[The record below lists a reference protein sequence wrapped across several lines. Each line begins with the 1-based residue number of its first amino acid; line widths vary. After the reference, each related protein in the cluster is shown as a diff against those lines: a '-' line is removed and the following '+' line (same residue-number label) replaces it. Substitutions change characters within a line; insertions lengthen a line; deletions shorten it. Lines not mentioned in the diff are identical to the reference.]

1 VSKLL
6 SISLLLVLLLP
17 GLVKVTLVVNF
28 SIHREDIAKFLCV
41 DRDKPKSNCNG
52 KCYLMQQL
60 NKIEKQEEKEL
71 PKSITQLTEI
81 LSYVPREVVL
91 TTQPILSKRVLKSV
105 FEPPFLYKSSYVAS
119 VFRPPWLSWPID
131 LV

>member
-1 VSKLL
+1 
-6 SISLLLVLLLP
+6 
-17 GLVKVTLVVNF
+17 
-28 SIHREDIAKFLCV
+28 
-41 DRDKPKSNCNG
+41 
-52 KCYLMQQL
+52 MQQL